1 MIIESKVVAVMG
13 KNVDTDVIFPTRY
26 VASFDAK
33 ALAPHAFEDCY
44 PGLAQ
49 KLMKGGIIVAG
60 ENFGC
65 GSAREQ
71 AASCLW
77 GANVHLI
84 IAPFFSRSFY
94 RNALNV
100 GLPVLEIE
108 DLPAIQADDEL
119 RVEVESGILTN
130 ITTGEIGHFAPPAK
144 FIVDLILSGGIVNY
158 YTRTDCYK
166 NADLGGTDK

>member
-1 MIIESKVVAVMG
+1 MVIQSKVAAIME
-13 KNVDTDVIFPTRY
+13 KNIDTDVIFPTRY
-26 VASFDAK
+26 VAGFDAD
-33 ALAPHAFEDCY
+33 ALAPHAFEDRY

-49 KLMKGGIIVAG
+49 RLMKGSIIVAG

-71 AASCLW
+71 AASCLL
-77 GANVHLI
+77 GANVKLI

-108 DLPAIQADDEL
+108 NLPPVQIDDEL
-119 RVEVESGILTN
+119 RAEVESGVLTN
-130 ITTGEIGHFAPPAK
+130 LTSGQTCRFTPPAK
-144 FIVDLILSGGIVNY
+144 FIVDLILAGGIANY
-158 YTRTDCYK
+158 YKQTDCYRH
-166 NADLGGTDK
+166 ADLGETRK

>member
-1 MIIESKVVAVMG
+1 ME
-13 KNVDTDVIFPTRY
+13 KNIDTDVIFPTRY

-33 ALAPHAFEDCY
+33 ALAPHAFEDRY
-44 PGLAQ
+44 PGLAG

-77 GANVHLI
+77 GANVALI

-100 GLPVLEIE
+100 GLPVLEISN
-108 DLPAIQADDEL
+108 LPPIAVNDVL
-119 RVEVESGILTN
+119 RVDLDAGILTN
-130 ITTGEIGHFAPPAK
+130 LTTGEAREFVPPQK
-144 FIVDLILSGGIVNY
+144 FIVDLIKAGGIANY
-158 YTRTDCYK
+158 YKQTNCYQ
-166 NADLGGTDK
+166 NAKLE

>member
-1 MIIESKVVAVMG
+1 MIIQNKVAAVME
-13 KNVDTDVIFPTRY
+13 KNIDTDVIFPTRY

-33 ALAPHAFEDCY
+33 ALAPHAFEDQY

-49 KLMKGGIIVAG
+49 KLMNGGIIVAG

-77 GANVHLI
+77 AANVALI
-84 IAPFFSRSFY
+84 ISPFFSRSFY

-100 GLPVLEIE
+100 GLPVLEIPN
-108 DLPAIQADDEL
+108 LPVIREEDEL
-119 RVEVESGILTN
+119 QVDVENGVLLN
-130 ITTGEIGHFAPPAK
+130 MTTGEKIHFDPPEK
-144 FIVDLILSGGIVNY
+144 FIVDLIRAGGIANY
-158 YTRTDCYK
+158 YKQTDCYQ
-166 NADLGGTDK
+166 NADLG